1 MAITTNTGHRPKAA
15 ERRDDSSPARD
26 VALAPPRRRVR
37 APEMAVGLL
46 VIVLFALG
54 GVLWH
59 LRSVERAPALAVASP
74 IERGET
80 IEARD
85 LQVVYIETGDRVA
98 RLDRSESDRVV
109 GATALVDLGPGA
121 LVTEDLVAQGAQV
134 GEEEGVV
141 GLALEPGQF
150 PSFDLAPGDRVNVVR
165 IGSGESG
172 SSSSRSV
179 VVRDALVTAVQD
191 LAGGD
196 RKLVSLLAAEEDT
209 DEIATIE
216 SASLR
221 LVLVSP

>member
-1 MAITTNTGHRPKAA
+1 MAITTNTGNRTRAG
-15 ERRDDSSPARD
+15 ERRDDGSRARD
-26 VALAPPRRRVR
+26 MALAPPRRRAR
-37 APEMAVGLL
+37 APEIAVGLL

-59 LRSVERAPALAVASP
+59 LRSVERVAALAVASP

-80 IEARD
+80 IEASD
-85 LQVVYIETGDRVA
+85 LQVVYVGSGDNVA

-109 GATALVDLGPGA
+109 GATALIDLSPGA
-121 LVTEDLVAQGAQV
+121 LVTEDLVAEGAQV

-165 IGSGESG
+165 ITSGESDG
-172 SSSSRSV
+172 SSRSV

-196 RKLVSLLAAEEDT
+196 RKLVSLLAAEDDT
-209 DEIATIE
+209 DGIAAIE

>member
-1 MAITTNTGHRPKAA
+1 MAITMNTGPRARPA
-15 ERRDDSSPARD
+15 ERTDDGSRARD
-26 VALAPPRRRVR
+26 ATLAPPRRRVR

-59 LRSVERAPALAVASP
+59 LRSVERVPALAVASA
-74 IERGET
+74 IDRGET
-80 IEARD
+80 IEATD
-85 LQVVYIETGDRVA
+85 LQVVYIESGDRVA

-109 GATALVDLGPGA
+109 GATALVDLRPGVI
-121 LVTEDLVAQGAQV
+121 VTEDLVAEGPRL
-134 GEEEGVV
+134 GEDEGVV

-165 IGSGESG
+165 IRSGESD
-172 SSSSRSV
+172 SSSRSV
-179 VVRDALVTAVQD
+179 VVRDAQVTAVQD

-196 RKLVSLLAAEEDT
+196 RQLVSLLAAEEDT
-209 DEIATIE
+209 DEIAAVDG
-216 SASLR
+216 SSLR